1 MTPPNENLQQTE
13 MNEDKICPDCK
24 SPNIQ
29 WGGSCPLC
37 LECGWSKCQ

>member
-1 MTPPNENLQQTE
+1 MTQDEKKEEKVNRNLCDECQ
-13 MNEDKICPDCK
+13 

-37 LECGWSKCQ
+37 MDCGWSKCQ